1 MNEKLTPPPPP
12 SPSPIWGGGGEGSG
26 SILIRGARLHNLKNL
41 NLDLPKNKLI
51 VFSGLSGSGKST
63 LVFDILHKEGQRQ
76 YLESLGLVAGGLAK
90 PPVDRIEGLS
100 PSISVG
106 QEITNH
112 SPRSTVGTVTEVFTY
127 VRVLFARLG
136 RRPCPHCGKTLEP
149 SFLPAALEWDEEES
163 GETTSDCPHCGK
175 PVPDIS
181 MANFSFNKP
190 AGACPACTGL
200 GVTAA
205 ADLSKL
211 VDEKKTIA
219 GGAKTGWEE
228 WYVTH
233 YSRKLRAAAK
243 YYGFAL
249 DLDDP
254 IRKWNAAARDLLFYG
269 VEDPRFRR
277 HYPDIK
283 PAKTNAQGMF
293 EGVATNL
300 LRRHAAHIQDEA
312 YREKVEKFLT
322 RQTCPDCGGSRLK
335 PESRRVTLAGKTIME
350 ISRLPIT
357 ELAEWLEGLT
367 GIIPAEAAPVL
378 SPVLDDL
385 RERVRRLVDVGVGY
399 LTLERSSPSV
409 SAGEAQRLR
418 LAALLGSGLTGVLYV
433 LDEPTIGLHPR
444 DTGRM
449 IGVLRKLRDLGNTVL
464 VIEHDLQMI
473 RAADH
478 VVEIG
483 PGAGLLG
490 GRVVAAGTP
499 AELAAADT
507 VTGRFL
513 SGKISMPEHSRRA
526 PNGKALVIRGAR
538 EHNLKNLTVSLPLGL
553 LVAVT
558 GPSGSGKSSLLF
570 DILDRAARK
579 RFFGSDDAPGA
590 HDSIDGWEHLDK
602 TITVDQSAIGRS
614 SRSNA
619 ATYTDTFTP
628 IREVFAAQPEARR
641 RKFSPRH
648 FSFNVPGGRCERCEG
663 AGVLSVP
670 MQLLPDAEV
679 RCPAC
684 HGKRFMPDTLA
695 VRYNGFNVSDILE
708 MTIEEVGGVFRDVP
722 DAASRLALMMEV
734 GLGYLP
740 LGQSASTLSG
750 GEAQRIKLAKE
761 LGRRASGRT
770 LYLLDEPTTGLHAA
784 DTARLIALL
793 HRLVDA
799 GNTVVVIE
807 HNLDLIRCADWVID
821 LGPEGGEEGGYLMAE
836 GTPDQIAAA
845 ENSMTGKC
853 LRMET

>member
-1 MNEKLTPPPPP
+1 MSDT
-12 SPSPIWGGGGEGSG
+12 
-26 SILIRGARLHNLKNL
+26 ILIRGARLHNLKD
-41 NLDLPKNKLI
+41 LDLDIPKNKLI

-76 YLESLGLVAGGLAK
+76 YLESLGMVSHQNK

-100 PSISVG
+100 PSISIG

-112 SPRSTVGTVTEVFTY
+112 SPRSTVGTATEVFTY
-127 VRVLFARLG
+127 LRVLFARLG
-136 RRPCPHCGKTLEP
+136 LRPCPHCGKTVEP
-149 SFLPAALEWDEEES
+149 SFLPGAVEWDDEAGSEAAA
-163 GETTSDCPHCGK
+163 DCPHCGK
-175 PVPDIS
+175 PVPGIG

-190 AGACPACTGL
+190 EGACGTCTGL
-200 GVTAA
+200 GVVAA

-219 GGAKTGWEE
+219 GGAITGWEE

-233 YSRKLRAAAK
+233 YSKKLRAAAK
-243 YYGFAL
+243 YYGFPL

-254 IRKWNAAARDLLFYG
+254 IGKWNAAARDLLFFG
-269 VEDPRFRR
+269 TEDPRFRR

-283 PAKTNAQGMF
+283 PAKTNAQGQF

-312 YREKVEKFLT
+312 YREKVEKFLV
-322 RQTCPDCGGSRLK
+322 RQTCPECGGSRLK
-335 PESRRVTLAGKTIME
+335 PESRAVTVEGKTIV
-350 ISRLPIT
+350 
-357 ELAEWLEGLT
+357 
-367 GIIPAEAAPVL
+367 EAACMPISELSAWLDSLSGKIPSEAGPVL
-378 SPVLDDL
+378 TPVLDDL
-385 RERVRRLVDVGVGY
+385 RERIRRVVDVGVGY
-399 LTLERSSPSV
+399 LTLGRASPSV

-433 LDEPTIGLHPR
+433 LDEPTIGLHQR
-444 DTGRM
+444 DTGRL

-473 RAADH
+473 READH

-483 PGAGLLG
+483 PGAGMHG

-499 AELAAADT
+499 AVVAAADT
-507 VTGRFL
+507 VTGRYL
-513 SGKISMPEHSRRA
+513 SGKIAMPGHPRRA

-553 LVAVT
+553 FIAVT

-570 DILDRAARK
+570 DILDRAARRK
-579 RFFGSDDAPGA
+579 FFGSDECVGA

-602 TITVDQSAIGRS
+602 IITVDQSAIGRS
-614 SRSNA
+614 TRSNA

-628 IREVFAAQPEARR
+628 IREVFAAQPEAQKK
-641 RKFSPRH
+641 KFSPRH

-663 AGVLSVP
+663 AGILLVP
-670 MQLLPDAEV
+670 MQLLPPAEV
-679 RCPAC
+679 RCPVC
-684 HGKRFMPDTLA
+684 HGRRFMPEVLA
-695 VRYNGFNVSDILE
+695 VRYNGFNVSDILS
-708 MTIEEVGGVFRDVP
+708 MTIEEVGDVFRGVP
-722 DAASRLALMMEV
+722 EAASRLALMMEV

-761 LGRRASGRT
+761 LGKRAGGRT

-784 DTARLIALL
+784 DTARLISLL
-793 HRLVDA
+793 QRLVDA

-807 HNLDLIRCADWVID
+807 HNLDLVRCADWVID
-821 LGPEGGEEGGYLMAE
+821 LGPDPSLSLRFEAGTGGGEAGGYLVAE

-845 ENSMTGKC
+845 ENSVTGEC
-853 LRMET
+853 LRKMSHSNQIAE

>member
-1 MNEKLTPPPPP
+1 MINENMSSRL
-12 SPSPIWGGGGEGSG
+12 SEGSG

-41 NLDLPKNKLI
+41 DLDLPKNKLI

-63 LVFDILHKEGQRQ
+63 LVFDILHQEGQRQ
-76 YLESLGLVAGGLAK
+76 YLESLGMVTHQNK
-90 PPVDRIEGLS
+90 PPIDRIEGLS
-100 PSISVG
+100 PSISIG

-112 SPRSTVGTVTEVFTY
+112 SPRSTVGTATEVFTY
-127 VRVLFARLG
+127 LRVLFARLG
-136 RRPCPHCGKTLEP
+136 RRPCPQCGKTIEP
-149 SFLPAALEWDEEES
+149 SFLPGAVQWDEEAG
-163 GETTSDCPHCGK
+163 GENGSDCRHCGK
-175 PVPDIS
+175 PVPGLS

-190 AGACPACTGL
+190 EGACAMCTGL
-200 GVTAA
+200 GVVAA
-205 ADLSKL
+205 ANLSKL
-211 VDEKKTIA
+211 VDETKTIA
-219 GGAKTGWEE
+219 EGAITGWED

-233 YSRKLRAAAK
+233 YSKKLRAAAK
-243 YYGFAL
+243 YYGFPF

-254 IRKWNAAARDLLFYG
+254 IRKWNAAARDLLFFG
-269 VEDPRFRR
+269 TEDQRFRR
-277 HYPDIK
+277 RYPDIK
-283 PAKTNAQGMF
+283 PAKTNAQGQF

-300 LRRHAAHIQDEA
+300 LRRHAEHIQDEA
-312 YREKVEKFLT
+312 YREKVEKLLV
-322 RQTCPDCGGSRLK
+322 RQTCPECGGSRLK
-335 PESRRVTLAGKTIME
+335 PESRTVRIEGKTIVAAARM
-350 ISRLPIT
+350 PIT
-357 ELAEWLEGLT
+357 DLSVWLDGLAGS
-367 GIIPAEAAPVL
+367 IPQEAGPVLAPV
-378 SPVLDDL
+378 VNDL
-385 RERVRRLVDVGVGY
+385 RERIRRVVDVGVGY

-473 RAADH
+473 READY

-483 PGAGLLG
+483 PGAGMHG

-499 AELAAADT
+499 AALAGADT
-507 VTGRFL
+507 VTGRYL
-513 SGKISMPEHSRRA
+513 SGKISMPAHTRRM

-538 EHNLKNLTVSLPLGL
+538 EHNLKNLTVSLPVGL
-553 LVAVT
+553 FIAVT

-570 DILDRAARK
+570 DILDRAARRK
-579 RFFGSDDAPGA
+579 FFGSDECVGA

-602 TITVDQSAIGRS
+602 IITVDQSAIGRS
-614 SRSNA
+614 TRSNA
-619 ATYTDTFTP
+619 GTYTDTFTP
-628 IREVFAAQPEARR
+628 IREVFAAQPEARKK
-641 RKFSPRH
+641 KFSPRH

-663 AGVLSVP
+663 AGILLVP
-670 MQLLPDAEV
+670 MQLLPPAEV
-679 RCPAC
+679 RCPVC
-684 HGKRFMPDTLA
+684 HGQRFKPDVLA
-695 VRYNGFNVSDILE
+695 VRYNGFNVSEILS
-708 MTIEEVGGVFRDVP
+708 MTIEEVGDVFRGVP
-722 DAASRLALMMEV
+722 DAESRLALMMEV

-784 DTARLIALL
+784 DTAKLIALL
-793 HRLVDA
+793 HRLGDA

-821 LGPEGGEEGGYLMAE
+821 LGPEGGEAGGYLVAE
-836 GTPDQIAAA
+836 GTPEQIAAA
-845 ENSMTGKC
+845 ERSVTGKC
-853 LRMET
+853 LQGQFRK